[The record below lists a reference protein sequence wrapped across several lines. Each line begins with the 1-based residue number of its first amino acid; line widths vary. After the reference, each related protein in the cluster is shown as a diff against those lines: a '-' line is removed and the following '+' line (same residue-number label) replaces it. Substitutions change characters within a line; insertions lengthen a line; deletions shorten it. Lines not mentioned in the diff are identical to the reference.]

1 MEKNRGITLVV
12 LIVTIVVM
20 LILLSVGTKVALDG
34 KLFGSAQKAVGDTN
48 NKIGEQ
54 EYRVNGLMGELDD
67 VQDSQSRNSEYRK
80 IKDIVNKL
88 GDSITKDKLK
98 DELDKA
104 FGEGKTEIIETD
116 EGYTILVKETEHEF
130 EVDKD
135 GNVTANDNLKLAGGD
150 MPGEGTEENPFKI
163 YCIED
168 LILFSNNVNNGTT
181 YDGKFVTLE
190 NDLNFN
196 SFHSYNDYS
205 TIVDEAT
212 GMTLIE
218 SMTSNTGFTPIGTDS
233 HSFKGTFDGK
243 NHKIYNLFENRGN
256 SYAGLFGYIGD
267 ASIKNLTMININ
279 LRGNNYIGGIAA
291 FCRASS
297 RIQYCGVE
305 GNIKILNGGSDETIS
320 GKIGLIAGYV
330 YGGDASQE
338 ITLIE
343 RCYSIGNLTKDNGGY
358 FGGIVG
364 EADFSLAGNK
374 SSIRQCYNKMDLQGI
389 GWSGGIAGVAKGFI
403 IEECFHIGNCDR
415 GIVSSNSWDN
425 NIIRNCYQIGDIGSK
440 KTASAAGI
448 ADKGNTSNS
457 YSVGKLESSYC
468 GGIILGMNYG
478 NHLVHCFGR
487 RGDWGNLPDGE
498 LTKSQILNNLSSY
511 NNNEYGWKE
520 NAKMGDYC
528 NVVTDEYMKS
538 QAFVDEL
545 NTLIEASIEDGHV
558 GEISTTQQN
567 VWKRDVN
574 NINQGY
580 PIFVWQ

>member
-104 FGEGKTEIIETD
+104 FGEGKTEVIETD

-168 LILFSNNVNNGTT
+168 LILFSNNVNNGNK
-181 YDGKFVTLE
+181 YSGKFVTLE

-196 SFHSYNDYS
+196 SFLSYNDYS
-205 TIVDEAT
+205 TIVDETT

-218 SMTSNTGFTPIGTDS
+218 SMTSNTGFTPISTPDKK
-233 HSFKGTFDGK
+233 FEGTFDGK
-243 NHKIYNLFENRGN
+243 NHKIYNLYENRGDN
-256 SYAGLFGYIGD
+256 YTGLFGYVDHGT
-267 ASIKNLTMININ
+267 IKNLTMVNMT
-279 LRGNNYIGGIAA
+279 LKGNKRIGGITAYAA
-291 FCRASS
+291 VST
-297 RIQYCGVE
+297 IQNCAVE
-305 GNIKILNGGSDETIS
+305 GNTRILNGGTGSAID
-320 GKIGLIAGYV
+320 GYIGLIVA
-330 YGGDASQE
+330 DASGRNS
-338 ITLIE
+338 LIE
-343 RCYSIGNLTKDNGGY
+343 RCYSIGNLTKDSGGI

-364 EADFSLAGNK
+364 YVTSAQTNSYIK
-374 SSIRQCYNKMDLQGI
+374 QCYNKMDLLELG
-389 GWSGGIAGVAKGFI
+389 SAGGIAGNVQGWG
-403 IEECFHIGNCDR
+403 IEECFHIGNCIK
-415 GIVSSNSWDN
+415 GIVNQVSWTN
-425 NIIRNCYQIGDIGSK
+425 VTYIKNCYQIGNIGSK
-440 KTASAAGI
+440 ELGTRGSGGI
-448 ADKGNTSNS
+448 TDNGNAFNC
-457 YSVGKLESSYC
+457 YSVGKLESTYC
-468 GGIILGMNYG
+468 GGIIMGMNYG
-478 NHLVHCFGR
+478 THLVHCFGR

-498 LTKSQILNNLSSY
+498 LTQSQILNNLSSY
-511 NNNEYGWKE
+511 NADNYCWKE

-567 VWKRDVN
+567 VWKRDLN